1 MRTFSRHGIVFYLAA
16 VHTTEMM
23 VANRK
28 VVQMKSIHTG
38 ERHRTSST
46 EPLLVDVATAAQMLA
61 ISQRKLW
68 SLTNIGDVPCVRI
81 GKSVRYSLEELRA
94 WTRSKMIQSAVQ
106 E

>member
-1 MRTFSRHGIVFYLAA
+1 
-16 VHTTEMM
+16 
-23 VANRK
+23 
-28 VVQMKSIHTG
+28 MKTMPVSESQRLLTA
-38 ERHRTSST
+38 

-94 WTRSKMIQSAVQ
+94 WTRSKMIQSAIQ